1 MGLYDHRRRN
11 VVSAPRVVLAG
22 GNGFLGQSLAGVL
35 LEAGYDVDVLTRS
48 PQPDSIGDQ
57 IQWDGATLDRW
68 GTRIDGA
75 AAVVNFTGKSVNC
88 RYTPANRREI
98 VESRVQSVHAI
109 NEAIL
114 ASSTPPPVW
123 VQSASLVFY
132 GDAGS
137 VICDETSPAGTGFSP
152 GVCRQWE
159 EAFDSTG
166 ELSCRKVLLRMGFA
180 LGRDGGA
187 LESLAR
193 LARFGLGGTVGN
205 GRQYISWLHIADLNR
220 MILESIENDQIGGRY
235 NASTASPV
243 TNAIFM
249 RELRRAVHRP
259 WSPPTP
265 APFVKVGAWMM
276 GTEPEL
282 ALTGRRCIPKH
293 FLDQGFE
300 FRFPSL
306 REALSDVLA

>member
-1 MGLYDHRRRN
+1 VTER
-11 VVSAPRVVLAG
+11 RVVLAG
-22 GNGFLGQSLAGVL
+22 GNGFLGQSLAGAL
-35 LEAGYDVDVLTRS
+35 LEAGYSVDVLTRS
-48 PQPDSIGDQ
+48 PQSGALGNQ
-57 IQWDGATLDRW
+57 IQWDGATLGSWDKRM
-68 GTRIDGA
+68 DGA
-75 AAVVNFTGKSVNC
+75 SAVVNFTGKSVNC

-98 VESRVQSVHAI
+98 VESRVKSVQVI
-109 NEAIL
+109 NEAIR
-114 ASSTPPPVW
+114 ASSTPPLVW
-123 VQSASLVFY
+123 VQSASLVFF

-152 GVCRQWE
+152 GVCQQWE
-159 EAFDSTG
+159 GAFDATRKLG
-166 ELSCRKVLLRMGFA
+166 CRKVLLRMGFV
-180 LGRDGGA
+180 LGRDAGA

-193 LARFGLGGTVGN
+193 LARLGLGGTVGN

-220 MILESIENDQIGGRY
+220 MIFESIENDAIGGTY

-243 TNAIFM
+243 TNAVFM
-249 RELRRAVHRP
+249 HELRRVVHRP

-265 APFVKVGAWMM
+265 TPLVKVGAWMM

-282 ALTGRRCIPKH
+282 ALTGRRCIPKR

-306 REALSDVLA
+306 EGALSDLLG